1 MCGFVAI
8 INSSDQSRSRDLIPK
23 MNDLINHRGPD
34 DEGYFFDDKI
44 GLGFKR
50 LSIHDLSKSGHQPM
64 HSNDKKYTIVFNGEV
79 YNFIELRENLV
90 KKGYQFSSGTD
101 TEVVLNCFIEYG
113 QDCVLKFLGMFAFI
127 IYEHETKK
135 VFVARDHLGIKPLY
149 YLNKDGEMFFASE
162 IKAFSPIVN
171 FSLNN
176 DSLAE
181 QMYFRYVSGINTPF
195 KDIFKVPAGSFY
207 YGHISE
213 DIDFIKY
220 YRIDDSLNG
229 KCKLLNH
236 NEIKGKL
243 SESIN
248 IHTRSDVG
256 FNVQLSGGVDS
267 SYITAILGKTEKLS
281 TYSIAFKNQKFDESD
296 CQKWVAD
303 TYKTDHHEVQMGS
316 EEFADE
322 LENATYHMDVPIVHL
337 GCVFLKRLCRES
349 RKSSKVILTGEGA
362 DELFA
367 GYSRHNLSSKE
378 KLAYSFK
385 KYGTP
390 SWMLPPIGPLNTLK
404 SMVNTSTIFNQ
415 LNFSKSELD
424 NIFIDLK
431 MNFNEREK
439 VVSRH
444 KDPYNSILAHDQT
457 AYLESLLDRQDKMS
471 MGESVESRVP
481 FCNPKLF
488 DLVNPISFDE
498 KVKNGVTKSI
508 LKKIGEQV
516 LNDDILYK
524 RKMGLTI
531 PVDDW
536 FRDGPLN
543 EMSSMLTDTTFK
555 SRGFYNHKKISEIID
570 CHMSHKGNYGKY
582 LAHLLMF
589 EIWHRKFIG

>member
-303 TYKTDHHEVQMGS
+303 TYKTDHHEVQMG
-316 EEFADE
+316 
-322 LENATYHMDVPIVHL
+322 
-337 GCVFLKRLCRES
+337 
-349 RKSSKVILTGEGA
+349 
-362 DELFA
+362 
-367 GYSRHNLSSKE
+367 
-378 KLAYSFK
+378 
-385 KYGTP
+385 
-390 SWMLPPIGPLNTLK
+390 
-404 SMVNTSTIFNQ
+404 
-415 LNFSKSELD
+415 
-424 NIFIDLK
+424 
-431 MNFNEREK
+431 
-439 VVSRH
+439 
-444 KDPYNSILAHDQT
+444 
-457 AYLESLLDRQDKMS
+457 
-471 MGESVESRVP
+471 
-481 FCNPKLF
+481 
-488 DLVNPISFDE
+488 
-498 KVKNGVTKSI
+498 
-508 LKKIGEQV
+508 
-516 LNDDILYK
+516 
-524 RKMGLTI
+524 
-531 PVDDW
+531 
-536 FRDGPLN
+536 
-543 EMSSMLTDTTFK
+543 
-555 SRGFYNHKKISEIID
+555 
-570 CHMSHKGNYGKY
+570 
-582 LAHLLMF
+582 
-589 EIWHRKFIG
+589 